1 MRRKSEFFEFGEWLK
16 TEKYGGVFISTII
29 YQVGKCLDHQGYAL
43 EKFLRDKPSS
53 YYSNLRKWKK
63 YKESIGETF
72 EIEIPMVIPDKVV
85 KAIDHLVSSGWS
97 PTKLEKTR
105 ISNFVEDGK
114 FLITPNGV
122 LEKRSFSIIQ
132 NYFRNIETGDP
143 LLPYQ
148 VDSDLPML
156 KKQIKR
162 VLKAS

>member
-1 MRRKSEFFEFGEWLK
+1 MKRKSEFFEFGEWLK
-16 TEKYGGVFISTII
+16 TKGYGGVFISTII
-29 YQVGKCLDHQGYAL
+29 YQVGKCLAYDGYEL

-63 YKESIGETF
+63 YKKSIGENF
-72 EIEIPMVIPDKVV
+72 EIEMLMELPDNVV
-85 KAIDHLVSSGWS
+85 TAIDSLVNSGWS

-122 LEKRSFSIIQ
+122 LEKSSFSIIQ
-132 NYFRNIETGDP
+132 NYFGNIETGDP